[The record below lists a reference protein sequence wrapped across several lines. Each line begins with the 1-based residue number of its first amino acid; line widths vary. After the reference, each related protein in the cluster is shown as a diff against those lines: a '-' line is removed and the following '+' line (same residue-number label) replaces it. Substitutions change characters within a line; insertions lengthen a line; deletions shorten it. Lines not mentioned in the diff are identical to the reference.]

1 MTKVQTRID
10 DMHKGNINAI
20 TNGISSR
27 VPIVAL
33 NAILA
38 GTQRNLHD
46 PVFIEG
52 VKQAENSS
60 EILLGIP
67 LKAFAAASLH
77 LLGEKK
83 YEGKDA
89 LIITMID
96 TKMKM

>member
-10 DMHKGNINAI
+10 DMHNGNINAI

-46 PVFIEG
+46 PVFVEG
-52 VKQAENSS
+52 VKQAEESN

-67 LKAFAAASLH
+67 LKSFATASLH

-83 YEGKDA
+83 YAGDDK
-89 LIITMID
+89 LIIAMID

>member
-1 MTKVQTRID
+1 MTKVQTKID
-10 DMHKGNINAI
+10 AMHKGNVDAI
-20 TNGISSR
+20 MNGISSR

-52 VKQAENSS
+52 VKQAEESN

-67 LKAFAAASLH
+67 LKAFATASLH

-83 YEGKDA
+83 YVGKDTI
-89 LIITMID
+89 IITMID

>member
-1 MTKVQTRID
+1 MTKVQTKID
-10 DMHKGNINAI
+10 AMHKGNINAI

-38 GTQRNLHD
+38 GTQHDLHD

-52 VKQAENSS
+52 VKQATENN
-60 EILLGIP
+60 ETILGIP
-67 LKAFAAASLH
+67 MKSFATASLH

-83 YEGKDA
+83 YAGKDT
-89 LIITMID
+89 IIISMID
-96 TKMKM
+96 AKLKM

>member
-1 MTKVQTRID
+1 MTKVQTKID
-10 DMHKGNINAI
+10 AMHNGNIDAI
-20 TNGISSR
+20 TNGISSH

-38 GTQRNLHD
+38 GTQQNLHD

-52 VKQAENSS
+52 VKQATKNNET
-60 EILLGIP
+60 ILGIP

-83 YEGKDA
+83 YVGKDT
-89 LIITMID
+89 IIISMID